1 MSTPSATLASCTAQR
16 ELCDGIL
23 NAYMET
29 TSGRY
34 ASGTV
39 RSKCT
44 AVRRFLTWCRTE
56 HVDPLVATPED
67 ADRFVGMLDRSMS
80 KLTIR
85 EYRCNVRV
93 FLRWLQL
100 QMAIHLIETGGTRTR
115 APCLSRVSPQA
126 VQARSWDGL
135 CQVSFCMFSSVWPAT
150 RS

>member
-1 MSTPSATLASCTAQR
+1 MSTPSATLASRTAQR

-56 HVDPLVATPED
+56 HIDPLVATPED

-100 QMAIHLIETGGTRTR
+100 QMAIHLIETGGDEDPS
-115 APCLSRVSPQA
+115 A
-126 VQARSWDGL
+126 
-135 CQVSFCMFSSVWPAT
+135 MFV
-150 RS
+150 